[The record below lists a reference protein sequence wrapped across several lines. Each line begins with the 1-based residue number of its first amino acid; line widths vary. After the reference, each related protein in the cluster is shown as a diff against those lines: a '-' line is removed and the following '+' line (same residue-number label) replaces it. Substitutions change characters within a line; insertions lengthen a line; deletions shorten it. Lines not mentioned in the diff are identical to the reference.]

1 MKIASVF
8 VPSFRRY
15 GQILRGYDFS
25 ELLRVLERTT
35 PKPQDRFVYIASDPA
50 LEKLDVSKEL
60 QNRGF
65 GGLPIQVGYCNGTND
80 RLNCLE
86 YHRSSE
92 ICVMADDVILLLG
105 CQADLEDYRLDT
117 DRVEA
122 FLVKAGTGV
131 ELFATTLHY
140 APCSASKG
148 QGYRVINVLPRGTNA
163 EKPAGLSDEGEDRL
177 CMGANKWLI
186 AHEEASEAQ
195 NGAFVGLYHQ
205 NICLYGTAGG

>member
-1 MKIASVF
+1 MKILSVND
-8 VPSFRRY
+8 PAFRRY
-15 GQILRGYDFS
+15 GQVLQGYDFS
-25 ELLRVLERTT
+25 ELLAVLEKTT
-35 PKPQDRFVYIASDPA
+35 PKPQDRFVYVASDPA
-50 LEKLDVSKEL
+50 LEKLEVSKAL

-105 CQADLEDYRLDT
+105 CQADLDDYQLDT
-117 DRVEA
+117 ARVEA
-122 FLVKAGTGV
+122 FLVKAGTGI

-140 APCSASKG
+140 APCSAAKG

-163 EKPAGLSDEGEDRL
+163 DKPSGLSDVGEDRL
-177 CMGANKWLI
+177 CLGANKWLI
-186 AHEEASEAQ
+186 AHKDAPEAST
-195 NGAFVGLYHQ
+195 GAFVGLLHD
-205 NICLYGTAGG
+205 NILLY